1 MKRACLIFINQI
13 YRPENVLYK
22 IKRRDNKYINNHSF
36 GSDLFKE
43 LSLWKVQLNN
53 HEKFQFL
60 LTQLLDSYA
69 PLEGKLDVTKV
80 SQMLDIPTSY
90 NRVTIFTSF
99 FVHTMWSFRN
109 LSIRKL
115 TGFRKGCSVLNSL
128 QPIFEKFRESKDHCG
143 KYGALLTDLSKAF
156 NCLQHEHLIAKLWL

>member
-69 PLEGKLDVTKV
+69 PVEGKLDVTKV

-90 NRVTIFTSF
+90 NRVTIFASF

-115 TGFRKGCSVLNSL
+115 TGL
-128 QPIFEKFRESKDHCG
+128 
-143 KYGALLTDLSKAF
+143 
-156 NCLQHEHLIAKLWL
+156 